1 MSDQIKY
8 IALVDDHVLFRK
20 GLAALISYFPSYK
33 ILFEAANGKDFIR
46 QLKLY
51 SAPDIVL
58 LDINMPEMDG
68 YSTASWLRINYPE
81 VNILA
86 LSTMDAETAIIK
98 MITSGA
104 KGYVLKDAEPEEL
117 KLAFDEVISKGYFYN
132 DLVTR
137 KVMQSLTA
145 LSSNSKISDFVKLT
159 EREMEFLKYTCTEK
173 TYNEI
178 AAEMFVSPRT
188 VDGYRNSLCEK
199 LQLKSRTGL
208 ALYAVK
214 HGIVKI

>member
-1 MSDQIKY
+1 MSDQKKY
-8 IALVDDHVLFRK
+8 IALVDDHSLFRK
-20 GLAALISYFPSYK
+20 GLAALISYFPDYK
-33 ILFEAANGKDFIR
+33 ILFEASNGRDLIQ
-46 QLKLY
+46 QLKIY
-51 SAPDIVL
+51 GVPNIVL

-68 YSTASWLRINYPE
+68 YSTASWLRINHPE
-81 VNILA
+81 ANILA
-86 LSTMDAETAIIK
+86 LSTMDAEAAIIK
-98 MITSGA
+98 MITNGA

-117 KLAFDEVISKGYFYN
+117 KHAFDEVISKGYFYN

-137 KVMQSLTA
+137 KVMQSLSA
-145 LSSNSKISDFVKLT
+145 LSTNSKISDFVKLT

-188 VDGYRNSLCEK
+188 IDGYRNSLCEK

-214 HGIVKI
+214 NGIVKI

>member
-1 MSDQIKY
+1 MSDQIKN

-20 GLAALISYFPSYK
+20 GMAALISYFPDYK
-33 ILFEAANGKDFIR
+33 ILFEAANGKDLIQ
-46 QLKLY
+46 QLKIY
-51 SAPDIVL
+51 GVPDIVL

-68 YSTASWLRINYPE
+68 YSTASWLRINHPE

-86 LSTMDAETAIIK
+86 LSTMDAEGAIIK
-98 MITSGA
+98 MITNGA

-117 KLAFDEVISKGYFYN
+117 KRAFDEVMSKGYFYN

-137 KVMQSLTA
+137 KVMQSLSA
-145 LSSNSKISDFVKLT
+145 LSSGSKISDFVKLT

-188 VDGYRNSLCEK
+188 IDGYRNSLCEK

-214 HGIVKI
+214 NGIVKI

>member
-1 MSDQIKY
+1 MSDQIKN

-20 GLAALISYFPSYK
+20 GLAALIRYFPSYS

-46 QLKLY
+46 QLKIY
-51 SAPDIVL
+51 DVPDIVL

-68 YSTASWLRINYPE
+68 YSTASWLRTNHPE

-98 MITSGA
+98 MITNGA

-117 KLAFDEVISKGYFYN
+117 KRAFDEVISKGYFYN

-137 KVMQSLTA
+137 KVMQSL
-145 LSSNSKISDFVKLT
+145 SSLATNSKISDFVKLT

-188 VDGYRNSLCEK
+188 IDGYRNSLCEK

>member
-1 MSDQIKY
+1 MSDQIKN
-8 IALVDDHVLFRK
+8 IALVDDHILFRK
-20 GLAALISYFPSYK
+20 GLAALISYFPSYN
-33 ILFEAANGKDFIR
+33 ILFEAGNGKDFIR
-46 QLKLY
+46 QLKIY
-51 SAPDIVL
+51 DVPDIVL

-68 YSTASWLRINYPE
+68 YSTASWLRTNHPE

-98 MITSGA
+98 MITNGA

-117 KLAFDEVISKGYFYN
+117 KRAFDEVISKGYFYN

-137 KVMQSLTA
+137 KVMQSL
-145 LSSNSKISDFVKLT
+145 SSLATNSKISDFVKLT

-188 VDGYRNSLCEK
+188 IDGYRNSLCEK

>member
-1 MSDQIKY
+1 MHEQIKN
-8 IALVDDHVLFRK
+8 IAIVDDHVLFRK
-20 GLAALISYFPSYK
+20 GLAALISYFPGYK
-33 ILFEAANGKDFIR
+33 ILFEASNGKDLIR
-46 QLKLY
+46 QLKIY
-51 SAPDIVL
+51 SVPDIVL

-68 YSTASWLRINYPE
+68 YSTASWLHTNHPE
-81 VNILA
+81 VNVLA
-86 LSTMDAETAIIK
+86 LSTMDAESAIIK

-132 DLVTR
+132 ELITR
-137 KVMQSLTA
+137 KVMQSLNA
-145 LSSNSKISDFVKLT
+145 LSSGSKIADFVKLT

-173 TYNEI
+173 NYNEI

-188 VDGYRNSLCEK
+188 IDGYRNSLCEK

-214 HGIVKI
+214 NGIVKL

>member
-1 MSDQIKY
+1 MSDQKKN
-8 IALVDDHVLFRK
+8 IALVDDHSLFRK
-20 GLAALISYFPSYK
+20 GLAALISYFPDYK
-33 ILFEAANGKDFIR
+33 ILFEASNGRDLIQ
-46 QLKLY
+46 QLKIY
-51 SAPDIVL
+51 GVPDIVL

-68 YSTASWLRINYPE
+68 YSTASWLRINHPE
-81 VNILA
+81 ANILA
-86 LSTMDAETAIIK
+86 LSTMDAEAAIIK
-98 MITSGA
+98 MITNGA

-117 KLAFDEVISKGYFYN
+117 KHAFDEVISKGYFYN

-137 KVMQSLTA
+137 KVMQSLSA
-145 LSSNSKISDFVKLT
+145 LSTNSKISDFVKLT

-188 VDGYRNSLCEK
+188 IDGYRNSLCEK

-214 HGIVKI
+214 NGIVKI